1 MQEYIIE
8 LAEKKDAQEIYALY
22 RSLIDM
28 PDGTWDEEYPS
39 REIVEYD
46 LEHQDVLVMRDA
58 ERNIVA
64 AIAVTDDDDDFDG
77 AEIQWYPDVT
87 RFITLSR
94 LGVDKRYQGKGI
106 AKKMLLAAM
115 DLCRQRGYEA
125 VRFLVSKSNPAPQRA
140 YAKLNFD
147 ICGEIDLYEH
157 QWLCYQKR
165 L

>member
-8 LAEKKDAQEIYALY
+8 LAEKKDVQEIYALY